1 MAGRNAGAR
10 LAMSVLTLASLALGP
25 LAADTSGLSVLPG
38 AAVWVLALGMVWT
51 LYGRLMRLK
60 RWQAQPGLWALAGL
74 FAAVVTLGQSFQAD
88 GTAQW
93 ATDHAAQALV
103 MLLGR
108 ALLFYAGMRLAL
120 EALTAAPRAP
130 RRRGTAWM
138 GPGLFMCWLPW
149 YACLFPGTVSNDSHT
164 QLRQIFGLDPVNN
177 AHPVFQT
184 WLIDLFRRLSD
195 ALGLGADGAV
205 ALYCVVQAA
214 LMAWLLGA
222 LLRRMWLEGAPAW
235 LRWGSLAFFALC
247 PIFPVFAFCMGKD
260 TNFAMATL
268 FLAYAVQRAQTLGK
282 PGLGMT
288 LRLALAAVLCLLLR
302 NAGVYLAAVTLG
314 LLLAWT
320 LRRARRK
327 AKLWAMPLGAL
338 GALGCAYLT
347 LHLAVLPSLSI
358 APMPHSEEYSLPL
371 QQVARTVASH
381 DLTPE
386 EARAIDGA
394 LALDGLKEA
403 YNGELSDPVK
413 ALWREDATPQQ
424 KSAFWRMWVRLGLK
438 HPLTYLSATFHNT
451 YGYLYPGYLILIK
464 PNLIVGDQS
473 SRTAQVEGLF
483 AYTVNPASAG
493 VKALDDALLAH
504 TLGRVL
510 LCPGLYGWV
519 TLFAFAC
526 LLKRGARG
534 LAVCASPALLTLAGL
549 LLSAVNGYFRYAM
562 PLYFSAP
569 LLMWLVWRSRKAKV

>member
-120 EALTAAPRAP
+120 EALTVAPRAP

-214 LMAWLLGA
+214 LMAWL
-222 LLRRMWLEGAPAW
+222 
-235 LRWGSLAFFALC
+235 
-247 PIFPVFAFCMGKD
+247 
-260 TNFAMATL
+260 
-268 FLAYAVQRAQTLGK
+268 
-282 PGLGMT
+282 
-288 LRLALAAVLCLLLR
+288 
-302 NAGVYLAAVTLG
+302 
-314 LLLAWT
+314 
-320 LRRARRK
+320 
-327 AKLWAMPLGAL
+327 L

-504 TLGRVL
+504 PLGRVL